1 MQPRDT
7 ATRVQPAGGVGS
19 GHARSKDAPNVPGT
33 GPPRSIGEHD
43 REVFLDIL
51 SHELRTP
58 VTTIYGGAQLLASK
72 ELTPERRMAL
82 ATDIRSDADRLYRL
96 VEDLVVLARSER
108 DEIHPMGEPIALGR
122 LVTAAVHR
130 AMAVRPDVEIRVV
143 GANGAAVDGAD
154 EILVTHV
161 LRNLI
166 DNAIRY
172 GAAAGPIEVV
182 VTESEADVEVR
193 VLDLGAAP
201 SPNAHPFALSTEAPA
216 TAAGRSGGGIGLY
229 VAYRLMDAMHGRMW
243 AVPSSGS
250 GAEFGFALA
259 RSATAPLADA

>member
-1 MQPRDT
+1 MQPRDQL
-7 ATRVQPAGGVGS
+7 TRVQPAGGVGP
-19 GHARSKDAPNVPGT
+19 GHARRNERPYVPSA
-33 GPPRSIGEHD
+33 GPPRTIAEHD

-58 VTTIYGGAQLLASK
+58 VTTIYGGAQLLASRD
-72 ELTPERRMAL
+72 LTPERRMSL
-82 ATDIRSDADRLYRL
+82 AMDIRSDADRLYRL
-96 VEDLVVLARSER
+96 VEDLVILARSER
-108 DEIHPMGEPIALGR
+108 DEIRPVGEPIALGR
-122 LVTAAVHR
+122 LLTAAVHR
-130 AMAVRPDVEIRVV
+130 AMAVRPDVEIRLV

-161 LRNLI
+161 IRNLI

-182 VTESEADVEVR
+182 VTESEAEVEVR
-193 VLDLGAAP
+193 VRDMGEAP
-201 SPNAHPFALSTEAPA
+201 RPDAHPFALSTESPA

-229 VAYRLMDAMHGRMW
+229 VAYRLIEAMDGRIW
-243 AVPSSGS
+243 AVPSGAA

-259 RSATAPLADA
+259 RSAAVPVAYV